1 MKKILL
7 ISLMLCFNI
16 VNSQKFVSKNS
27 SYIDFNINE
36 INIIV
41 NENLF
46 SGKFEILDI
55 SYKKYILISNNSKT
69 LLLDFGMLKPSD
81 YSKYFIENVV
91 ILNSN
96 DTSSIKKIINKTNNY
111 INDKIE
117 IDYEGKN
124 DKEKYTKPNGEYK
137 YFWGDK
143 FYSEREL
150 EKERINKE
158 ERQKKIDNY
167 NNISNLNAYIGVYEV
182 SIYTFQGIKLNPV
195 NKGKFYITEEGITLI
210 SDLIIDDN
218 TLRGSHIKDSF
229 YTPSKEGQFYCKVSK
244 GLWDDFTC
252 SINLESK
259 SGAITTS
266 LGKEYR
272 TTTFSIIKKLD

>member
-1 MKKILL
+1 L
-7 ISLMLCFNI
+7 
-16 VNSQKFVSKNS
+16 VNTFK
-27 SYIDFNINE
+27 IDFE
-36 INIIV
+36 DVSYYDNIIWK
-41 NENLF
+41 NGKI
-46 SGKFEILDI
+46 SGPLIASATYPSNVTPSTIFYRISGSGSEYYFQDTPDKFRHLRNTYSFFEKIYNQTKKQYEYIEI
-55 SYKKYILISNNSKT
+55 
-69 LLLDFGMLKPSD
+69 
-81 YSKYFIENVV
+81 
-91 ILNSN
+91 
-96 DTSSIKKIINKTNNY
+96 
-111 INDKIE
+111 DKIE

-124 DKEKYTKPNGEYK
+124 DRDNYTKPSGEFK

-167 NNISNLNAYIGVYEV
+167 NNISNLHAYIGVYEV
-182 SIYTFQGIKLNPV
+182 SIYTFQGIKLNTV

-244 GLWDDFTC
+244 GLWDEFTC

>member
-16 VNSQKFVSKNS
+16 VNSQKFVSENS

-36 INIIV
+36 INIKV

-55 SYKKYILISNNSKT
+55 NYKKYILISNSSKT

-117 IDYEGKN
+117 IDYEGKY
-124 DKEKYTKPNGEYK
+124 DKENYTKPNGEYK

-167 NNISNLNAYIGVYEV
+167 NNISNLNAYVGVYEV

-210 SDLIIDDN
+210 SDLIIDNN

-266 LGKEYR
+266 LGKEFR

>member
-1 MKKILL
+1 
-7 ISLMLCFNI
+7 MLCFNI

>member
-1 MKKILL
+1 MKKVLF
-7 ISLMLCFNI
+7 ISLILFFNI
-16 VNSQKFVSKNS
+16 VNSQKFVSENT

-36 INIIV
+36 IKITV

-46 SGKFEILDI
+46 SGRFEILDI
-55 SYKKYILISNNSKT
+55 NFKKYILISNNSKT
-69 LLLDFGMLKPSD
+69 LLLDFGRLIPSD

-96 DTSSIKKIINKTNNY
+96 DISSIKKNINKTNNY
-111 INDKIE
+111 VIDKIE

-124 DKEKYTKPNGEYK
+124 DRDNYTMPSGEFK

-150 EKERINKE
+150 EKEKIKKE
-158 ERQKKIDNY
+158 QIQKKIDNY
-167 NNISNLNAYIGVYEV
+167 NNLSNLNAYLGVYEV
-182 SIYTFQGIKLNPV
+182 SIYTFHGVKLNPA
-195 NKGKFYITEEGITLI
+195 NKGKIYVTEEGITLI

-229 YTPSKEGQFYCKVSK
+229 FTPSKEGEFYCKVSK
-244 GLWDDFTC
+244 GLWDEFTC
-252 SINLESK
+252 FINLKSK

-266 LGKEYR
+266 IGKEFR

>member
-7 ISLMLCFNI
+7 ISLMLCLNI
-16 VNSQKFVSKNS
+16 VNSQKFVSENS

-36 INIIV
+36 INIKV

-55 SYKKYILISNNSKT
+55 NYKKYILISNSSKT

-81 YSKYFIENVV
+81 YDKYFIENVV

-117 IDYEGKN
+117 IDYEGKY
-124 DKEKYTKPNGEYK
+124 DKENYTKPNGKYK

-210 SDLIIDDN
+210 SDLIIDNN

-229 YTPSKEGQFYCKVSK
+229 YTPSEEGQFYCKVSK

-266 LGKEYR
+266 LGKEFR